1 MRAQNF
7 LPGYDKCGEELFTT
21 LEPRLEHARIGA
33 AWTRALNPK
42 ADIWLQNP
50 YTDFDR
56 LVNRLLGY
64 SDYKWVACG
73 ETISIVHTQVL
84 VNDGNLVNVG
94 SGFLVLKVIIYDK
107 QFNKIESNI
116 IRLIPGESFHFDKG
130 DYISFPENGESVV
143 IVPLHA

>member
-73 ETISIVHTQVL
+73 VSTQ
-84 VNDGNLVNVG
+84 
-94 SGFLVLKVIIYDK
+94 
-107 QFNKIESNI
+107 
-116 IRLIPGESFHFDKG
+116 IRAQK
-130 DYISFPENGESVV
+130 
-143 IVPLHA
+143 

>member
-1 MRAQNF
+1 MSIN
-7 LPGYDKCGEELFTT
+7 
-21 LEPRLEHARIGA
+21 
-33 AWTRALNPK
+33 
-42 ADIWLQNP
+42 
-50 YTDFDR
+50 
-56 LVNRLLGY
+56 
-64 SDYKWVACG
+64 ACG